1 MKILEIIQLRNMG
14 PTCQK
19 CLHFENDPAVIEQ
32 TYPGLTSMSSGYAS
46 VRDRDGLC
54 SYNQIYL
61 SASDCCAHFANNPN
75 VEQN

>member
-19 CLHFENDPAVIEQ
+19 CLHFENDPDVIEQ

-54 SYNQIYL
+54 HFHQLYL
-61 SASDCCAHFANNPN
+61 SAGNSCPYFVQQSNGG
-75 VEQN
+75 